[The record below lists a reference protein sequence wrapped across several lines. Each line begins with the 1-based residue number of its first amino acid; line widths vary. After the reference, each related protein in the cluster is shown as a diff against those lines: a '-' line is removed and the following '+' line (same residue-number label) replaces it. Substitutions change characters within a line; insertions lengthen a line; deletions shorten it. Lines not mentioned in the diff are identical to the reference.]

1 MPLFPE
7 GVDSLLSLIFILCY
21 LGMVL
26 RVPMIL
32 QEKKKIQKQTGTL
45 HFKYI
50 FSPTILKRAV
60 LNHLGIVWLFVAFLE
75 LLNSTISQDDCL
87 ALYI

>member
-1 MPLFPE
+1 MLLFPE

-32 QEKKKIQKQTGTL
+32 QEKKKYIQKQTGTL

-50 FSPTILKRAV
+50 FPPQ
-60 LNHLGIVWLFVAFLE
+60 F
-75 LLNSTISQDDCL
+75 
-87 ALYI
+87 

>member
-1 MPLFPE
+1 MLLFPE

-32 QEKKKIQKQTGTL
+32 QEKKKIYPKANRNL
-45 HFKYI
+45 
-50 FSPTILKRAV
+50 
-60 LNHLGIVWLFVAFLE
+60 AF
-75 LLNSTISQDDCL
+75 
-87 ALYI
+87 

>member
-1 MPLFPE
+1 MLSRNGSE
-7 GVDSLLSLIFILCY
+7 STYDSP
-21 LGMVL
+21 G
-26 RVPMIL
+26 
-32 QEKKKIQKQTGTL
+32 KKKIQKQTGTL